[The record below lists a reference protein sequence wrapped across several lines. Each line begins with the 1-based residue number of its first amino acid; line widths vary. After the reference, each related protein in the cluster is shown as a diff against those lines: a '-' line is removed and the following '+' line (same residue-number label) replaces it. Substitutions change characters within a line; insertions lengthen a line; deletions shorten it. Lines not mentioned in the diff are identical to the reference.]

1 MNIYCLPWTHF
12 KCNLPLIYKL
22 KKLDVQEDE
31 PQISKEERLKKAQ
44 TVSSNR
50 ILTAEEFEQIQ
61 KRQALKEV
69 EGRHGK
75 RKREGGQEEEG
86 GG

>member
-1 MNIYCLPWTHF
+1 M
-12 KCNLPLIYKL
+12 
-22 KKLDVQEDE
+22 
-31 PQISKEERLKKAQ
+31 
-44 TVSSNR
+44 SSNR

-75 RKREGGQEEEG
+75 RKMEGGQEEEG

>member
-1 MNIYCLPWTHF
+1 M
-12 KCNLPLIYKL
+12 
-22 KKLDVQEDE
+22 
-31 PQISKEERLKKAQ
+31 
-44 TVSSNR
+44 SSNR

-75 RKREGGQEEEG
+75 RKRDGGQEEEG